1 MDGGEPDLTFT
12 LIQLL
17 SNLCS
22 FLGYLQYIWCKH
34 AELKALG
41 KALGVCIVNR
51 CPR

>member
-1 MDGGEPDLTFT
+1 MDGGEPDPTFT
-12 LIQLL
+12 LIQL

-34 AELKALG
+34 TAL
-41 KALGVCIVNR
+41 KALGVCIVNQ